1 MQCICRHSS
10 RYGIYGSYQRQN
22 DKHILGVAAKNDSEE
37 IAYQKGEQAISIVE
51 LFNPV
56 VYMKRMDMA

>member
-1 MQCICRHSS
+1 
-10 RYGIYGSYQRQN
+10 
-22 DKHILGVAAKNDSEE
+22 VAAKNDSEE